1 MLQVDRCFELEYSHL
16 FQNNYLQMDSL
27 FLFIR
32 CASCMN

>member
-1 MLQVDRCFELEYSHL
+1 MLQADKCLNRIFDL

-27 FLFIR
+27 FVFIH